1 MKELALLPEG
11 VFDVGQSVLAKI
23 EKLYPQM
30 SKGHRKIADFVL
42 SRYDRAAFMTASR
55 LGETAG
61 VSESTVVRFATV
73 LGYEGYPELQKSLRD
88 MVRSKLTSLQRIE
101 VTCDR
106 MGDEDI
112 IEKELNSDIE
122 MIRATLEQ
130 TSRRDFYAAVDAIN
144 RAERIYIMGLRSS
157 AALASFLAFY
167 FNLVYDNVV
176 VIQTSS
182 ASEIFEQIF
191 RINEKDVC
199 IAISFPRYS
208 NQTINALRF
217 AHDRGAAVI
226 SITDSDDSPIAGFAK
241 YLLVAKSDMASV
253 VDSLVAPLS
262 LVNALIVAVTM
273 SRRREIAESF
283 DKLEGIWDAY
293 EVYDKIEETQPDDE

>member
-1 MKELALLPEG
+1 MA
-11 VFDVGQSVLAKI
+11 QSVLTKI
-23 EKLYPQM
+23 EKHYSKM
-30 SKGHRKIADFVL
+30 SKGHRKIADFIL

-55 LGETAG
+55 LGVTVG

-73 LGYEGYPELQKSLRD
+73 LGYDGYPDMQKALRD
-88 MVRSKLTSLQRIE
+88 MVRSKLTSLQRME

-112 IEKELNSDIE
+112 IEKELGGDIE

-130 TSRRDFYAAVDAIN
+130 TSRRDFYAAVEAIN
-144 RAERIYIMGLRSS
+144 RAGEIYILGLRSS

-191 RINEKDVC
+191 RISSRDVC

-217 AHDRGAAVI
+217 AHDRGAAIV
-226 SITDSDDSPIAGFAK
+226 SITDSDDSPIAGFASH
-241 YLLVAKSDMASV
+241 LLVAKSDMASV

-262 LVNALIVAVTM
+262 LINALIVAVTM
-273 SRRREIAESF
+273 SRRKEISESF

-293 EVYDKIEETQPDDE
+293 EVYDKIEETLPDDE

>member
-1 MKELALLPEG
+1 
-11 VFDVGQSVLAKI
+11 
-23 EKLYPQM
+23 
-30 SKGHRKIADFVL
+30 
-42 SRYDRAAFMTASR
+42 
-55 LGETAG
+55 
-61 VSESTVVRFATV
+61 
-73 LGYEGYPELQKSLRD
+73 
-88 MVRSKLTSLQRIE
+88 
-101 VTCDR
+101 
-106 MGDEDI
+106 
-112 IEKELNSDIE
+112 

-130 TSRRDFYAAVDAIN
+130 TSRSDFYAAVDAIN
-144 RAERIYIMGLRSS
+144 RAEKIYIMGLRSS

-167 FNLVYDNVV
+167 FNLLYDNVV

-182 ASEIFEQIF
+182 ASEIFEQMF
-191 RINEKDVC
+191 RISEKDVC

-217 AHDRGAAVI
+217 AHDRGASII
-226 SITDSDDSPIAGFAK
+226 SVTDSDDSPIAGFASH
-241 YLLVAKSDMASV
+241 LLVAKSDMASV

-262 LVNALIVAVTM
+262 LINALIVAVTM